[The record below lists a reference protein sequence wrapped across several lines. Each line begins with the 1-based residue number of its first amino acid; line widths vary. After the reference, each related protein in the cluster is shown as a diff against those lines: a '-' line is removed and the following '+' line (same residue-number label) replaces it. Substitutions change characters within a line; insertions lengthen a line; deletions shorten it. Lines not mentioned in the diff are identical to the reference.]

1 MYLFDIDGTLLL
13 SGGVGTKAI
22 NRLFDERF
30 GVKVVMDQV
39 SPSGKTDEIIFQEC
53 AAAALAR
60 ALTQAEFAEMIAAY
74 IPLLIAGLASSPGFH
89 LMPHVES
96 CLDFLAQHQ
105 PLLGIATGNV
115 ESAAAA
121 KLDRAGLSE
130 RFHFGG
136 YASDSPVRSELVAKA
151 MERGSV
157 VSERTLKP
165 EEFVVVGDTV
175 YDIEAGHAC
184 GTRVIAVATGHV
196 SAVRLAAAKPDALF
210 ETLEELPAWHAAHFA
225 LS

>member
-13 SGGVGTKAI
+13 SGGVGRLAI
-22 NRLFDERF
+22 NQVFDERF
-30 GVKVVMDQV
+30 GAKGVMDQV

-53 AAAALAR
+53 SAIGLSR
-60 ALTQAEFAEMIAAY
+60 ALTSTELAEMIAAY
-74 IPLLIAGLASSPGFH
+74 LPLLVEGLAQSPGFR

-96 CLDFLAQHQ
+96 CLDFLAEHQ
-105 PLLGIATGNV
+105 PLIGIATGNV
-115 ESAAAA
+115 ESAAEA
-121 KLDRAGLSE
+121 KLNRAGLTG

-136 YASDSPVRSELVAKA
+136 YGSDSAVRSELVAKA
-151 MERGSV
+151 MDRGAE
-157 VSERTLKP
+157 VSERSLRP

-184 GTRVIAVATGHV
+184 GARVIAVATGHV
-196 SAVRLAAAKPDALF
+196 SAERLAAAKPDALF
-210 ETLEELPAWHAAHFA
+210 ETLEELPGWHATNFA